1 MKRVAV
7 LADATFIRVGWLGLS
22 LCLVGTVALL
32 VWSGGC
38 ISGAY
43 PGGLAGGGVGTL
55 KDAQMVLDAG
65 QKVHKTRVS
74 LLEMS
79 EKGALFVDVGTRVI
93 QTVLDNVVDEVLSV
107 EILDLVESG
116 CGGADLVKGRV

>member
-1 MKRVAV
+1 MVILTDAASVRVV
-7 LADATFIRVGWLGLS
+7 WLGLF
-22 LCLVGTVALL
+22 LCLVGALVL
-32 VWSGGC
+32 LTWSGGC
-38 ISGAY
+38 VSGAY

-79 EKGALFVDVGTRVI
+79 EKGALFVDVGTHVI